1 VRRRAKKLEAEAHA
15 QAPEKIIE
23 LMEKFE
29 RDQDI
34 YRSSQYN
41 ETELRTEFINP
52 FFEALGWDVYH
63 KQECRADKRE
73 VKEEDAVDVEGKIKN
88 PDYSFRLFEKRK
100 FFVEVKRPSINI
112 ESGVYPA
119 YQIRRYAW
127 SADLAMSILTDFE
140 EFSVYYCRARPSKDD
155 KSTKSRLLYFRYDQY
170 AEKWPE
176 IAALFSREAVLNGS
190 LDKYVQSLPQ
200 KRGEKRVDAALL
212 DDISEWREMLAES
225 IARHNPELDTVSLNY
240 AVQTIIDRIIFL
252 RICEDRGIERYM
264 LLKDLLSG
272 ERVYPRL
279 CELFMQADE
288 RYNSGIFH
296 FGNEPGRE
304 NPDTITPGLVIDDE
318 TLKNIIKHLYFPESP
333 YEFSVLPAEILGQI
347 YEQFL
352 GKVIRLDEGHNA
364 LVEDKPE
371 VKKAGGV
378 KYTPAY
384 IVEYIVQNTIAP
396 LLEGKTLQEAAALRV
411 LDPACGSGS
420 FLIVAYQNLLD
431 WHKEWYMQN
440 LVPLM
445 LGGRM
450 AEIKKLLP
458 APAAPPTKARKGRS
472 PEMPVYQGKGEEW
485 KLTTAERKR
494 ILLNNIFGV
503 DIDRQAVEV
512 TKLSLLLKVLEGEN
526 EETISKQLKLFAERA
541 LPDLSRNIKCGNSLV
556 GWDILKDNPGLSG
569 EEIARINPFDWERE
583 FPEVF
588 QSGGFDVVI
597 GNPPYIRI
605 QMMKEWAP
613 FEVEHYKEKFISA
626 STGNYDIY
634 VVFVEQGLSLLNKN
648 GRMGFILPHKFF
660 NAKYGQP
667 LRALLT
673 GGNYLS
679 EIVHFGDKQIFEG
692 ATTYTNLL
700 FLDKSGSEE
709 FRFVK
714 VEDLSAWRNAI
725 KADGTIIPSNNATE
739 HEWNFATGLSLEL
752 LDKLSRN
759 PTKLLNAASRIAQG
773 IRTSA
778 NEIYVMELISKSS
791 DGKIVH
797 VKSKLLDKNFEI
809 ERNVISLFLQGR
821 EIKPYSI
828 LPSSKVVII
837 PYDVENGRMKFIC
850 KEEMQNKYP
859 KTYQYLLENKIEL
872 EEREHG
878 KMKGDSWYAYV
889 YPKNLEVM
897 KACKILVPDIANR
910 GSFALDELGEYSF
923 TSGYGIILKSDLKES
938 VKFVLGLL
946 NSKVLDF
953 YLKRISTTMRGG
965 FFRYFAQYLEQLPI
979 RTIDFSD
986 PADVARHARMV
997 SLVEKML
1004 SLNKQ
1009 LPEAATPHE
1018 KTALERQIEATDGQI
1033 DALVYELYGLTEEEI
1048 GIVEGKAG
1056 SKKVSI

>member
-1 VRRRAKKLEAEAHA
+1 VRRRAKKLQAEAPAQA
-15 QAPEKIIE
+15 QAPAKIIE
-23 LMEKFE
+23 LVEKFE

-88 PDYSFRLFEKRK
+88 PDYSFRLFDKKK

-127 SADLAMSILTDFE
+127 SADLAISILTDFE

-176 IAALFSREAVLNGS
+176 IAALFSRDAVLNGS

-200 KRGEKRVDAALL
+200 KRGDKRVDAALL
-212 DDISEWREMLAES
+212 DDISLWRDALAKS
-225 IARHNPELDTVSLNY
+225 IARHNPELETTGLNY

-264 LLKDLLSG
+264 RLKDLLNG

-279 CELFMQADE
+279 CELFLQADE

-296 FGNEPGRE
+296 FGKEPGRE

-318 TLKNIIKHLYFPESP
+318 TLKNIIKRLYFPESP

-396 LLEGKTLQEAAALRV
+396 LLEGKTLQEAADLRV

-420 FLIVAYQNLLD
+420 FLIVAYQHLLD
-431 WHKEWYMQN
+431 WHKEWYIRN
-440 LVPLM
+440 LVPFM
-445 LGGRM
+445 KSGRM
-450 AEIKKLLP
+450 EEIKKLLP
-458 APAAPPTKARKGRS
+458 AAPASKSRKGRS
-472 PEMPVYQGKGEEW
+472 RETELPIYQSKDEEW

-556 GWDILKDNPGLSG
+556 GWDILEGNPGLG
-569 EEIARINPFDWERE
+569 PEEIGRINPFDWERE
-583 FPEVF
+583 FAEVF
-588 QSGGFDVVI
+588 QRGGFDVVI
-597 GNPPYIRI
+597 GNPPYVR
-605 QMMKEWAP
+605 QE
-613 FEVEHYKEKFISA
+613 
-626 STGNYDIY
+626 
-634 VVFVEQGLSLLNKN
+634 GLSEFKGYFQKHYQVYHGTADLYTYFIERGVSLLRKAGIFSYIVANKWMRAN
-648 GRMGFILPHKFF
+648 
-660 NAKYGQP
+660 YGAP
-667 LRALLT
+667 LRHWLKEQCME
-673 GGNYLS
+673 
-679 EIVHFGDKQIFEG
+679 EIIDFGDLQVFQG
-692 ATTYTNLL
+692 ATTYPCIILITKSAPKAN
-700 FLDKSGSEE
+700 FNVTQVKTLD
-709 FRFVK
+709 FRDLGEYVR
-714 VEDLSAWRNAI
+714 EDHYSMKQSALEDKGW
-725 KADGTIIPSNNATE
+725 
-739 HEWNFATGLSLEL
+739 SLAGERTQAL
-752 LDKLSRN
+752 LDKIRARGVPLGEYVGGKIYYGIK
-759 PTKLLNAASRIAQG
+759 TGLNEAFVIDEATRGWLIAEDPKSG
-773 IRTSA
+773 
-778 NEIYVMELISKSS
+778 ELIKPFLAGRDIKRYEQPKSEKYLILMPRGWTREKSNHAS
-791 DGKIVH
+791 DTLNWLAETYPAIAKHLLPFAQAAEKRYDKGEHWWELRACDYYDEFETPKIIYA
-797 VKSKLLDKNFEI
+797 EI
-809 ERNVISLFLQGR
+809 A
-821 EIKPYSI
+821 
-828 LPSSKVVII
+828 
-837 PYDVENGRMKFIC
+837 M
-850 KEEMQNKYP
+850 
-859 KTYQYLLENKIEL
+859 
-872 EEREHG
+872 
-878 KMKGDSWYAYV
+878 
-889 YPKNLEVM
+889 
-897 KACKILVPDIANR
+897 R
-910 GSFALDELGEYSF
+910 GQFALDLKDCFSDTTTYILGSDSKYLL
-923 TSGYGIILKSDLKES
+923 GI
-938 VKFVLGLL
+938 L
-946 NSKVLDF
+946 NS
-953 YLKRISTTMRGG
+953 YLWTYLFSRVSSEIRGG
-965 FFRYFAQYLEQLPI
+965 FLRWKYQYMAPLPI

-986 PADVARHARMV
+986 PADVARHDRMAH
-997 SLVEKML
+997 LVERML
-1004 SLNKQ
+1004 ALHKQ

-1018 KTALERQIEATDGQI
+1018 KTALQRQIEATDGQI

-1048 GIVEGKAG
+1048 GIVEMA
-1056 SKKVSI
+1056 SK

>member
-1 VRRRAKKLEAEAHA
+1 MEA
-15 QAPEKIIE
+15 QAPAKIVE
-23 LMEKFE
+23 LVEKFE

-88 PDYSFRLFEKRK
+88 PDYSFRLFDKRK

-127 SADLAMSILTDFE
+127 SADLAISILTDFE

-170 AEKWPE
+170 AEKWQE

-190 LDKYVQSLPQ
+190 LDKYVEALPQ

-212 DDISEWREMLAES
+212 DDISAWREMLARS
-225 IARHNPELDTVSLNY
+225 IARHNPELDTVSLNF

-264 LLKDLLSG
+264 RLKDLLNG

-279 CELFMQADE
+279 CELFLQADD

-296 FGNEPGRE
+296 FGKEPGRE
-304 NPDTITPGLVIDDE
+304 NPDTITPGLVIDDA
-318 TLKNIIKHLYFPESP
+318 TLKEIIKRLYFPESP

-384 IVEYIVQNTIAP
+384 IVEYIVQNTISP

-420 FLIVAYQNLLD
+420 FLIVAYQHLLD
-431 WHKEWYMQN
+431 WHKEWYIQN
-440 LVPLM
+440 LVPLIES
-445 LGGRM
+445 GRM
-450 AEIKKLLP
+450 SEVKRLLP
-458 APAAPPTKARKGRS
+458 VAPAPGRKGRS
-472 PEMPVYQGKGEEW
+472 REPELPVYLGKGDEW

-556 GWDILKDNPGLSG
+556 GWDILADNPGMG
-569 EEIARINPFDWERE
+569 PEEIERINPFDWDKE

-588 QSGGFDVVI
+588 LKGGFDVVI
-597 GNPPYIRI
+597 GNPPYVR
-605 QMMKEWAP
+605 QEGLGEFKAY
-613 FEVEHYKEKFISA
+613 FQKHYQVYQGTA
-626 STGNYDIY
+626 DLYTY
-634 VVFVEQGLSLLNKN
+634 FVERGVSLLREAGIFSYIVANKWMRAN
-648 GRMGFILPHKFF
+648 
-660 NAKYGQP
+660 YGQP
-667 LRALLT
+667 
-673 GGNYLS
+673 
-679 EIVHFGDKQIFEG
+679 
-692 ATTYTNLL
+692 
-700 FLDKSGSEE
+700 
-709 FRFVK
+709 
-714 VEDLSAWRNAI
+714 
-725 KADGTIIPSNNATE
+725 
-739 HEWNFATGLSLEL
+739 
-752 LDKLSRN
+752 
-759 PTKLLNAASRIAQG
+759 
-773 IRTSA
+773 
-778 NEIYVMELISKSS
+778 
-791 DGKIVH
+791 
-797 VKSKLLDKNFEI
+797 
-809 ERNVISLFLQGR
+809 
-821 EIKPYSI
+821 
-828 LPSSKVVII
+828 
-837 PYDVENGRMKFIC
+837 
-850 KEEMQNKYP
+850 
-859 KTYQYLLENKIEL
+859 
-872 EEREHG
+872 
-878 KMKGDSWYAYV
+878 
-889 YPKNLEVM
+889 
-897 KACKILVPDIANR
+897 
-910 GSFALDELGEYSF
+910 
-923 TSGYGIILKSDLKES
+923 
-938 VKFVLGLL
+938 
-946 NSKVLDF
+946 
-953 YLKRISTTMRGG
+953 MR
-965 FFRYFAQYLEQLPI
+965 
-979 RTIDFSD
+979 
-986 PADVARHARMV
+986 
-997 SLVEKML
+997 KW
-1004 SLNKQ
+1004 
-1009 LPEAATPHE
+1009 
-1018 KTALERQIEATDGQI
+1018 
-1033 DALVYELYGLTEEEI
+1033 
-1048 GIVEGKAG
+1048 
-1056 SKKVSI
+1056 